1 MKKKK
6 PLEPREPVDES
17 LEPEPED
24 DEVDEEDVRPTG
36 TLYITRAGAE
46 RLKAELKHL
55 LTVERPKV
63 TAEVSFAASLGD
75 RSENAEYIYGKKR
88 LREIDRRLRFLD
100 KRIERLTVV
109 DPSEQKERHKVFFG
123 ATVTLENE
131 EDGSKVSYQLVGPDE
146 TDLKTGKISVDSPV
160 GRALLGRKQGDS
172 VTVNRPKGE
181 VDFTLIAIKYV

>member
-1 MKKKK
+1 MAPK
-6 PLEPREPVDES
+6 PIDHEEVIED
-17 LEPEPED
+17 PEDPAED
-24 DEVDEEDVRPTG
+24 DEPRPAG

-46 RLKAELKHL
+46 RLRAELKHL

-100 KRIERLTVV
+100 KRLEKLTVV
-109 DPSEQKERHKVFFG
+109 EPTEHKDTSKIFFG
-123 ATVTLENE
+123 ATVALENE
-131 EDGSKVSYQLVGPDE
+131 EDGTRVTYQLVGPDE
-146 TDLKTGKISVDSPV
+146 TDLKTHKISVDSPV
-160 GRALLGRKQGDS
+160 GRALLGKKAGDV

-181 VDFTLIAIKYV
+181 VDFAVVTISYV

>member
-1 MKKKK
+1 MAPK
-6 PLEPREPVDES
+6 PIDHEETIED
-17 LEPEPED
+17 PED
-24 DEVDEEDVRPTG
+24 LAEEDEPKQVG
-36 TLYITRAGAE
+36 TLYVTRAGAE
-46 RLKAELKHL
+46 KLRAELKHL

-100 KRIERLTVV
+100 KRLEKLTVV
-109 DPSEQKERHKVFFG
+109 DPTQHKDTSKIFFG
-123 ATVTLENE
+123 ATVSLENE

-146 TDLKTGKISVDSPV
+146 TDLKSGKISVDSPV
-160 GRALLGRKQGDS
+160 GRALLGKKAGDV

-181 VDFTLIAIKYV
+181 VDFAVVAIKYV

>member
-1 MKKKK
+1 MSPK
-6 PLEPREPVDES
+6 PIDHEPTLDEGGD
-17 LEPEPED
+17 ED
-24 DEVDEEDVRPTG
+24 DDVLPTG
-36 TLYITRAGAE
+36 TLYVTRAGAE
-46 RLKAELKHL
+46 KLRAELKHL

-100 KRIERLTVV
+100 KRLQKLTVV
-109 DPSEQKERHKVFFG
+109 DPTEHKDTSKVFFG

-131 EDGSKVSYQLVGPDE
+131 EDGSKVTYQLVGPDE

-160 GRALLGRKQGDS
+160 GRALLGRKQGDV
-172 VTVNRPKGE
+172 VTVNRPRGE
-181 VDFTLIAIKYV
+181 VEFSLIKIKYV

>member
-1 MKKKK
+1 MPK
-6 PLEPREPVDES
+6 PIDHEEMLEDSDDPPEEEES
-17 LEPEPED
+17 
-24 DEVDEEDVRPTG
+24 RPTG
-36 TLYITRAGAE
+36 TLYITRVGAE
-46 RLKAELKHL
+46 RLRAELKHL

-100 KRIERLTVV
+100 KRIEKLTVV
-109 DPSEQKERHKVFFG
+109 EPGAQKDTSKIFFG
-123 ATVTLENE
+123 ATVALENE

-160 GRALLGRKQGDS
+160 GRALLGKKAGDV
-172 VTVNRPKGE
+172 VTVHRPKGE
-181 VDFTLIAIKYV
+181 VDFAVVTIKYV

>member
-1 MKKKK
+1 MAPK
-6 PLEPREPVDES
+6 PIDQEEVFED
-17 LEPEPED
+17 PED
-24 DEVDEEDVRPTG
+24 LVEEDEPQARG

-46 RLKAELKHL
+46 KLRAELKHL

-100 KRIERLTVV
+100 KRLEKLTVV
-109 DPSEQKERHKVFFG
+109 EPGTAPDPSKVFFG
-123 ATVTLENE
+123 ATVALENE
-131 EDGSKVSYQLVGPDE
+131 EDGSKVRYQLVGPDE

-160 GRALLGRKQGDS
+160 GRALLGKKQGDV
-172 VTVNRPKGE
+172 VTVNRPRGE
-181 VDFTLIAIKYV
+181 IDFVIEAIKYV